1 MILTFLVLGK
11 IRFGHHTIFLFL
23 PLLGFWFDGRRPK
36 YWKLLMVWLVV
47 NLVVFATNV
56 FRANP
61 HESLKTDYRD
71 LVTKT
76 KLAQP
81 VIVNFDS
88 WNYYYL
94 RNLDADQAVVTWV
107 DLRDSIQTNRLFA
120 LAKKMHRP
128 IVNVSG
134 SPEVWEQ
141 NWLLIQNRVDSI
153 SVDRTFP
160 ANPISTLRIK

>member
-1 MILTFLVLGK
+1 
-11 IRFGHHTIFLFL
+11 
-23 PLLGFWFDGRRPK
+23 
-36 YWKLLMVWLVV
+36 
-47 NLVVFATNV
+47 VFV
-56 FRANP
+56 ANP
-61 HESLKTDYRD
+61 HDALKTDYRD